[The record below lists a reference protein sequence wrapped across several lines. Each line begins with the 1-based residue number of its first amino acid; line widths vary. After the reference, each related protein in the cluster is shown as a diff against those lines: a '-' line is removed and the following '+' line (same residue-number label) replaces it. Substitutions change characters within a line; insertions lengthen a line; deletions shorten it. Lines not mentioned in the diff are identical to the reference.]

1 MLDKILSE
9 VLSSMLTP
17 IRYIKNILN
26 SRYCLYQQTL
36 YSNLCDIICE
46 DILVKVEE
54 FEGMFYM
61 DVHSHLFKRIFLTKD
76 YEKKLVKYCLE
87 YMGTNKDIID
97 VGANIG
103 FYSILFAKINQE
115 RRVLSIEPTERAL
128 ARLYKNIDIN
138 NVADNIIVFEG
149 VVKDNTKTT
158 KVKVI
163 EGKEEYSTIG
173 EMVHPSI
180 KQEKYET
187 KAVNATTIDLLVD
200 EFSLDPGFIKMD
212 VEGAENLVISGAS
225 KTIQEKRPIILSEL
239 YDDMLV
245 ANGSSAQEIIAKII
259 EYGYIAVNPDTGYF
273 LNKHSDTKNILFIP
287 KEKYA

>member
-1 MLDKILSE
+1 MI
-9 VLSSMLTP
+9 
-17 IRYIKNILN
+17 Y
-26 SRYCLYQQTL
+26 
-36 YSNLCDIICE
+36 
-46 DILVKVEE
+46 
-54 FEGMFYM
+54 
-61 DVHSHLFKRIFLTKD
+61 
-76 YEKKLVKYCLE
+76 
-87 YMGTNKDIID
+87 
-97 VGANIG
+97 
-103 FYSILFAKINQE
+103 
-115 RRVLSIEPTERAL
+115 
-128 ARLYKNIDIN
+128 N